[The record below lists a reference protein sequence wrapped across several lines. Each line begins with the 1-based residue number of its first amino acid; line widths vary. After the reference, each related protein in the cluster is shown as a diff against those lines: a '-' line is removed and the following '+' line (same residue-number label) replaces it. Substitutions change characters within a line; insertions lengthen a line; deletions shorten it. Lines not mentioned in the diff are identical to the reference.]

1 MNSLNSADI
10 RTMIKSLYYAIQW
23 HESII
28 DSYKIEIHFADG
40 VPERRVPSEFKKEVR
55 GLMREVI
62 KCKLLRNK
70 LIDYIKNN

>member
-28 DSYKIEIHFADG
+28 DSYKFELHFVDG
-40 VPERRVPSEFKKEVR
+40 VPERRVPLLQWKMEGINR
-55 GLMREVI
+55 GF
-62 KCKLLRNK
+62 
-70 LIDYIKNN
+70 